1 MAVGC
6 VKTRWHHNAAT
17 KPIQRLMKNMT
28 RSSPINSTVCVGRLL
43 WILLCW
49 IWQVPVAW
57 HWEGDGHCAPSCV
70 VVCSFK
76 KNSVTR
82 WWVCSTKLSR
92 KCVLPLYC
100 HCDCNYAASSIS
112 DQNWIKNRDP
122 LRKSIRFTW
131 NPKAWLANEPANEWI
146 PIFGLFLFVS
156 LSLQH
161 DSAWCLSI
169 PCWLA
174 NPSFL
179 QSSQT
184 SPETGIWKT
193 PPQPNS
199 DDLIVFR
206 ISSWNLFEYLCQSTQ
221 RRLSCNT
228 SFLRSTSLELPF
240 GAWKRSQARPKSA
253 ENRSPLLCHFEYLQR
268 NNVGQMLWKC
278 APCSVHCKPD
288 YEMCSVKL
296 CTRQMAMSSQ
306 WDKCHKMD
314 VNSRKSNSYFWS
326 LVGPTTEGTRSM
338 HRSWW

>member
-1 MAVGC
+1 MGRGGRQCIGVERYIRGF
-6 VKTRWHHNAAT
+6 TWR
-17 KPIQRLMKNMT
+17 MT
-28 RSSPINSTVCVGRLL
+28 SKKA
-43 WILLCW
+43 
-49 IWQVPVAW
+49 WQVCACLIHLWWCLDANRAVTNGSNQEHTLKTHLYSTCLIRQAW
-57 HWEGDGHCAPSCV
+57 QCIAI
-70 VVCSFK
+70 
-76 KNSVTR
+76 
-82 WWVCSTKLSR
+82 
-92 KCVLPLYC
+92 VLPLWLQLC
-100 HCDCNYAASSIS
+100 WLFDLWSKLNHHH
-112 DQNWIKNRDP
+112 RDP

-179 QSSQT
+179 QYLDGSFQSSQT

-199 DDLIVFR
+199 NDLIVFR